1 MKKSLLQLSA
11 FLLFTGGMMA
21 QTTNAGMLYVSE
33 GTQLSTLERFNNLT
47 SGTFYND
54 GDVLIYS
61 HFQNDGTVDF
71 YKNSGLT
78 RFIGTA
84 SQEISGSKT
93 SFLYNAFFD
102 NRSNRVPFNIS
113 GNLDISGQANLFSG
127 ILDND
132 NFGGEIT
139 FNTNGTHINTSNDSH
154 VDGAVNKVGNTAF
167 TFPIGDGGFYRLSGI
182 SAPANASAIF
192 ESKYYFEN
200 SNNLFSHDLKA
211 GVILE
216 IDNQEYWTITKQSA
230 ADEDMMITLSWNA
243 ATTPQSLLDAAAE
256 KALTIVRWDEANN
269 MWVDEG
275 GAIDLNNNT
284 VTTAVNGFGVVTL
297 GRVESDL
304 ILPCGLVIYNS
315 VTPNGD
321 GLNDFFLI
329 DQSNNDN
336 CAKNIKVQVFNRW
349 GVKVFETND
358 YGMNGNVFSGYSSG
372 RLTLKDSEYLPSGT
386 YFYIIEYQYGPDA
399 ENNFHKQAGYLYLS
413 AN

>member
-230 ADEDMMITLSWNA
+230 ADENMMITLSWNE

-256 KALTIVRWDEANN
+256 NALTIVRWDEANN

-275 GAIDLNNNT
+275 GAIDLDNNT